1 MLGWIRF
8 AYRLLW
14 FIVSAFL
21 LLVPMLI
28 LAKFLGA
35 SMKFRHGL
43 FKTWR
48 AVFLAAMGIEVRVL
62 EGSAPTEAAILMGN
76 HRSYADILFVFSATP
91 TIFLGKAEVK
101 KWPII
106 GWAAQAVDAVFVQR
120 QDKESRRAARKA
132 LGDRIQ
138 QGMSPVVFPEGT
150 TTASGLLPFNP
161 GMFYTAAEMDLP
173 IVPFVLQYSDPGMAW
188 VGEEKFVP
196 HVLRMMR
203 RPAWHVTVKIG
214 PPMRNTDAEAL
225 LEVVRT
231 WMAARVSP

>member
-106 GWAAQAVDAVFVQR
+106 GWAAKR
-120 QDKESRRAARKA
+120 
-132 LGDRIQ
+132 
-138 QGMSPVVFPEGT
+138 
-150 TTASGLLPFNP
+150 
-161 GMFYTAAEMDLP
+161 
-173 IVPFVLQYSDPGMAW
+173 
-188 VGEEKFVP
+188 
-196 HVLRMMR
+196 
-203 RPAWHVTVKIG
+203 
-214 PPMRNTDAEAL
+214 
-225 LEVVRT
+225 
-231 WMAARVSP
+231 

>member
-8 AYRLLW
+8 TYRLLW
-14 FIVSAFL
+14 FLVSAFL
-21 LLVPMLI
+21 VLVPLLI
-28 LAKFLGA
+28 LAKFLGL
-35 SMKFRHGL
+35 SMSIRHGL
-43 FKTWR
+43 FKRWR
-48 AVFLAAMGIEVRVL
+48 AIFLAAMGIQVRVQ
-62 EGSAPTEAAILMGN
+62 EGSCPTEAAILMGN

-101 KWPII
+101 SWPII

-120 QDKESRRAARKA
+120 QDKDSRRAARQA
-132 LGDRIQ
+132 LADRIQ

-150 TTASGLLPFNP
+150 TAAEGLLPFNP
-161 GMFYTAAEMDLP
+161 GMFYTAADLDLP
-173 IVPFVLQYSDPGMAW
+173 IIPFVLNYSDPAMAW

-203 RPAWHVTVKIG
+203 RPAWHVKVHIG

-225 LEVVRT
+225 LEEVRT
-231 WMAARVSP
+231 WMAERVNP